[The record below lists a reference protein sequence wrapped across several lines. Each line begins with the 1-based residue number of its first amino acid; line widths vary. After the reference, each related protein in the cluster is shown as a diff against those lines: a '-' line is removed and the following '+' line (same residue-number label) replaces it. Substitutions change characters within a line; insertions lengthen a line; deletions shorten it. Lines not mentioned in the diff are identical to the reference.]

1 MTLARQIMNVSL
13 AASALVWAV
22 AVAAID
28 AQAPARTVNDG
39 VYSSGQ
45 ASRGEA
51 LFQSICTTC
60 HAPDRFT
67 GKEFL
72 SGWSGK
78 PLSELFKVIQ
88 TMPEDNPGS
97 LNAQQ
102 YADVMAYFL
111 QLNKFPTGSDELKGE
126 PDALAKIGVEP
137 LKPGMER
144 LR

>member
-1 MTLARQIMNVSL
+1 MTLGRQMMNVGL

-22 AVAAID
+22 TVAAMG

-45 ASRGEA
+45 ATRGEA

-60 HAPDRFT
+60 HDTARFT
-67 GKEFL
+67 GEEFV
-72 SGWSGK
+72 SAWSGK
-78 PLSELFKVIQ
+78 PLSELFKAVQ

-102 YADVMAYFL
+102 YSDVMAYFL
-111 QLNKFPTGSDELKGE
+111 QLNKFPSGSDELKGE
-126 PDALAKIGVEP
+126 PDALAKIQMEP
-137 LKPGMER
+137 LKP
-144 LR
+144 

>member
-1 MTLARQIMNVSL
+1 MTLARQIMNVAL
-13 AASALVWAV
+13 AASALVWGV
-22 AVAAID
+22 AVAATD
-28 AQAPARTVNDG
+28 GQAPARTVNDG

-45 ASRGEA
+45 AGRGEA

-67 GKEFL
+67 GKEFV
-72 SGWSGK
+72 SAWSGK
-78 PLSELFKVIQ
+78 PLSELFKAVQ

-111 QLNKFPTGSDELKGE
+111 RLNEFPTGSEELKG
-126 PDALAKIGVEP
+126 DAAVLAGIQLEARTP
-137 LKPGMER
+137 
-144 LR
+144 

>member
-1 MTLARQIMNVSL
+1 MTVARQIMNAGLAVSG
-13 AASALVWAV
+13 LVWAV
-22 AVAAID
+22 AVAAIG
-28 AQAPARTVNDG
+28 AQAPSRTVNDG

-60 HAPDRFT
+60 HQPDRFT
-67 GKEFL
+67 GKEFV
-72 SGWSGK
+72 SGWTGK
-78 PLSELFKVIQ
+78 PLSELFKAVQ

-111 QLNKFPTGSDELKGE
+111 QLNKFPTGSDELKGDA
-126 PDALAKIGVEP
+126 DALGGIQFEVP
-137 LKPGMER
+137 KP
-144 LR
+144 

>member
-1 MTLARQIMNVSL
+1 MTVARQITNAGLAVSG
-13 AASALVWAV
+13 LVWAV
-22 AVAAID
+22 AVAAIG
-28 AQAPARTVNDG
+28 AQAPSRTVNDG

-60 HAPDRFT
+60 HQPDRFT
-67 GKEFL
+67 GKEFV
-72 SGWSGK
+72 SGWTGK
-78 PLSELFKVIQ
+78 PLSELFKAVQ

-111 QLNKFPTGSDELKGE
+111 QLNKFPTGSDELKGDA
-126 PDALAKIGVEP
+126 DALAGIQFEVV
-137 LKPGMER
+137 KP
-144 LR
+144 

>member
-1 MTLARQIMNVSL
+1 MTLGRQMVNVGL

-22 AVAAID
+22 TVAAMG

-45 ASRGEA
+45 ATRGEA

-60 HAPDRFT
+60 HDTGRFT
-67 GKEFL
+67 GEEFV
-72 SGWSGK
+72 SAWSGK
-78 PLSELFKVIQ
+78 PLSELFKAVQ

-102 YADVMAYFL
+102 YSDVMAYFL
-111 QLNKFPTGSDELKGE
+111 QLNKYPSGSDELKGE
-126 PDALAKIGVEP
+126 PDVLAKVQMEP
-137 LKPGMER
+137 LKP
-144 LR
+144 

>member
-1 MTLARQIMNVSL
+1 MTLARQIMNVAL
-13 AASALVWAV
+13 AASALVWGV
-22 AVAAID
+22 AVAATD
-28 AQAPARTVNDG
+28 GQAPARTVNDG

-45 ASRGEA
+45 AGRGEA

-67 GKEFL
+67 GKEFV
-72 SGWSGK
+72 SAWSGK
-78 PLSELFKVIQ
+78 PLSELFKAVQ

-111 QLNKFPTGSDELKGE
+111 RLNEFPTGSEELKG
-126 PDALAKIGVEP
+126 DAAVLAGIQLEAR
-137 LKPGMER
+137 KP
-144 LR
+144 